1 VHLSKVRVQGFRSAA
16 NSVLECRFPGPFSVL
31 IGGNNAGKT
40 TLSDALYLGHREV
53 FPSLPRPPAST
64 LGPAPRTIA
73 IEYDYAPDESSTG
86 PLDHLLHSQTGT
98 RNYGTTAA
106 AWTRTLVRSL
116 GKVRGENTTPSPL
129 EDRIRFIYLPAHRNP
144 VDELARREARVLVEL
159 LRAQQQRLTGSKNL
173 VDLRARASALL
184 ESLAGNGLIQAVE
197 ERIDTHM
204 AALSAGVSRQYP
216 FVRGQVI
223 DDTYLAR
230 VLELLIASID
240 ERVAA
245 KRLEVSGLGY
255 VNLLHIAVT
264 LAAIPDTAQLPTPVP
279 VPEVVE
285 TRLDGAGDEPSPE
298 ELLVQAEAEREAEED
313 SFFPSSAFHATIVIE
328 EPEAHL
334 HPQLQHGLARYL
346 RAVVQQ
352 RPELQ
357 VILSSH
363 SSDIVTACRPE
374 ELVVL
379 RRDQTGGTVAR
390 TIASIPFKNGEEV
403 LRMSRLHLDTT
414 RSAALFAERL
424 VLVEGVPDA
433 ALLRQFGRAWA
444 GEDPAKSAFVEA
456 LTIVVIGTKVGPWA
470 VRLLATRGH
479 ECAAKVAILRDS
491 DQPVDELP
499 REPAW
504 LADHD
509 RDVVGFFA
517 SHPTLEPAITLKNES
532 AIGDVLTK
540 LGKPLNNPI
549 TLGSVHAHFR
559 GVAKTSDSGA
569 TQPAGP
575 AAKLKAEFAMLLAD
589 ELRRRLDEGE
599 PVHVPDYMTDLLDF
613 LYAESPGVE
622 MPFIQESEADLEDEF
637 TDGLWGDDDEWS

>member
-1 VHLSKVRVQGFRSAA
+1 MHLSRVRVQGFRSAA
-16 NSVLECRFPGPFSVL
+16 NGVLECRFPGSFSVL

-53 FPSLPRPPAST
+53 FPSLQRPPAST
-64 LGPAPRTIA
+64 LGPAPRTITVD
-73 IEYDYAPDESSTG
+73 YDYAPDEASAS
-86 PLDHLLHSQTGT
+86 PLDHMLHAQTGT
-98 RNYGTTAA
+98 RSYGTTAA

-116 GKVRGENTTPSPL
+116 GKVRAENTTPSPL

-173 VDLRARASALL
+173 VELRARASALL

-204 AALSAGVSRQYP
+204 AALSAGISRQYP

-230 VLELLIASID
+230 VLELLIASVD
-240 ERVAA
+240 ERASA

-264 LAAIPDTAQLPTPVP
+264 LAAIPDPARLPAPLS
-279 VPEVVE
+279 VPEVAGTGEEE
-285 TRLDGAGDEPSPE
+285 TEDEPSPE
-298 ELLVQAEAEREAEED
+298 DLLVQADAERDAEED

-363 SSDIVTACRPE
+363 SSEIVTACRPE

-379 RRDQTGGTVAR
+379 RRDQSGGTAAR
-390 TIASIPFKNGEEV
+390 TIASIPFKRRDGV
-403 LRMSRLHLDTT
+403 LRMARLHLDTT

-424 VLVEGVPDA
+424 VLVEGVTDA

-444 GEDPAKSAFVEA
+444 GGDPARSAFAEA
-456 LTIVVIGTKVGPWA
+456 LTIVVIGTKVGAWP

-479 ECAAKVAILRDS
+479 ECAARVAILRDS
-491 DQPVDELP
+491 DQPVDEVP
-499 REPAW
+499 REPHW

-509 RDVVGFFA
+509 PDVVGFFA
-517 SHPTLEPAITLKNES
+517 SHPTLEPAVTLKNES
-532 AIGDVLTK
+532 AVSEVLTR
-540 LGKPLNNPI
+540 LGKPLHEPI
-549 TLGSVHAHFR
+549 TPASVHAHFR
-559 GVAKTSDSGA
+559 GAVKSPDSGSA
-569 TQPAGP
+569 LPAGP
-575 AAKLKAEFAMLLAD
+575 AAKLKGEFAVLLAD

-599 PVHVPDYMTDLLDF
+599 SVHVPDHMSELFEF
-613 LYAESPGVE
+613 LYAGSPGTELSFVQQDG
-622 MPFIQESEADLEDEF
+622 PDLEAAF
-637 TDGLWGDDDEWS
+637 ADGLWQDSDE